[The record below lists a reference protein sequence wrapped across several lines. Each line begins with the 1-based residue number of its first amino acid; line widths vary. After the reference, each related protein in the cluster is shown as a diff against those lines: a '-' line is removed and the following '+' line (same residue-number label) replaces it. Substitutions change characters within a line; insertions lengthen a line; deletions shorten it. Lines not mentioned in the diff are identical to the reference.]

1 MQADLPAG
9 AGAWA
14 GSVVVEQ
21 LRALA
26 CPDDLLTLFGELG
39 ALLEP
44 GSGGAGAS
52 HAAEPSSALGLF
64 LRRRMLAFG
73 LLQYEARPR
82 ERACTG
88 MMSVPVPVW
97 ARLRSRRWR

>member
-1 MQADLPAG
+1 MVWAQADLPAG

-14 GSVVVEQ
+14 GNVLAEQ

-52 HAAEPSSALGLF
+52 HGAEPSSALGLF

-73 LLQYEARPR
+73 LLQYEARRPCGH
-82 ERACTG
+82 ACTSTSTLVIG
-88 MMSVPVPVW
+88 ALP
-97 ARLRSRRWR
+97 ALF